1 MPKLITRHHKY
12 LLLAFLVIYG
22 LAGQP
27 PEFGDENLF
36 FQGYP
41 IAKPVIRIALGL
53 NVEDI
58 QIRSSSG
65 MKIYQVSGAYKLLAE
80 DASEAWV
87 RGRQDM
93 LSEKFLV
100 QTGQF
105 RKREDADAALKA
117 LREKVSQR
125 VTATQDGEA
134 GGEGIFHV
142 RAGDFLT
149 RGDALAFIK
158 KVNTLGVRDAWIIRE
173 EVSAAENHPR
183 WVTVNDQLINLS
195 ADSSLY
201 FIPASTESF
210 LSYGGRNYRG
220 IFVLRGS
227 RKGLILVNILNVE
240 EYLKGVVPA
249 ELPPSYF
256 NELEAQK
263 AQAIAARTYAL
274 KNLGQFNDLGFDLMA
289 TPASQVYLGL
299 SAESPL
305 SSRAVEETR
314 GEVAVYDGKLIN
326 ALYMSTCGGVTEDV
340 DAMFEGGPM
349 PYLKSTECTDERD
362 AAWTVKSPLVF
373 PVVTVNGRTVSQ
385 NLAYLAALGVVPLE
399 NTAETWKETADTA
412 DVQGWAVRAAAL
424 LGKKAD
430 KAPTDSVLLDFPA
443 LARLL
448 ADAFEWKERVDN
460 LMLKSEAERV
470 LDGAAGL
477 KPEERGPL
485 AYFIVSGIYPASE
498 NLIDRNRRP
507 TKAEAAYYLYK
518 VLATYKDFS
527 GQGTIHDIKNGR
539 LTVHADGADKEFEL
553 TSALLLMREL
563 EGSAAPAAVLDLEAG
578 DVVKW
583 VESEGKVRLLQIVSA
598 PVGNV
603 LDYTSQ
609 FHRWQTRISRDDLE
623 ARLNQYYPIGRLI
636 DIIPG
641 KLGASRRVLEMTI
654 VGQESQVQVR
664 GLKIR
669 QVLNLRDNL
678 FVVDRQPAADGRVAV
693 FVFSGKG
700 WGHGVGLCQVGAFRM
715 AQRGASYEEILKK
728 YYRGISLQKMD

>member
-1 MPKLITRHHKY
+1 MPKSITRHHKY
-12 LLLAFLVIYG
+12 LLLAFLLLYFF
-22 LAGQP
+22 AGRP
-27 PEFGDENLF
+27 AEFGEENLF

-41 IAKPVIRIALGL
+41 ISKPVIRIALDL
-53 NVEDI
+53 NLDDI
-58 QIRSSSG
+58 RVRSSAG

-80 DASEAWV
+80 DAAEANV
-87 RGRQDM
+87 RGRQDK

-125 VTATQDGEA
+125 VVVTQDGDP
-134 GGEGIFHV
+134 GGENIFQV

-158 KVNTLGVRDAWIIRE
+158 KINVLGIREAWIIRE
-173 EVSAAENHPR
+173 EVSAVENHPR
-183 WVTVNDQLINLS
+183 WITINDQLINLS
-195 ADSSLY
+195 ADASLY
-201 FIPASTESF
+201 FIPAATESY
-210 LSYGGRNYRG
+210 LSYRGRNYRG

-240 EYLKGVVPA
+240 EYLKGVVPG
-249 ELPPSYF
+249 ELPPSFF
-256 NELEAQK
+256 NEIEAQK
-263 AQAIAARTYAL
+263 AQAIAARTYAM
-274 KNLGQFNDLGFDLMA
+274 KNRGQYNDLGFDLLA

-314 GEVAVYDGKLIN
+314 GEVAVYGGQLIN
-326 ALYMSTCGGVTEDV
+326 ALYMSTCGGATEDV
-340 DAMFEGGPM
+340 EAMFEGGPM
-349 PYLKSTECTDERD
+349 PYLKSTECLDERD

-373 PVVTVNGRTVSQ
+373 PSVQVNGHTVSPQ
-385 NLAYLAALGVVPLE
+385 LAYLAALDVLSPE
-399 NTAETWKETADTA
+399 IAAEAWREPAESA
-412 DVQGWAVRAAAL
+412 EVLGWARRAAAL

-430 KAPTDSVLLDFPA
+430 KAEADSALLAFPG
-443 LARLL
+443 LARILS
-448 ADAFEWKERVDN
+448 DAFDWKDRVNN
-460 LMLKSEAERV
+460 LMLKAEAERILYGV
-470 LDGAAGL
+470 TGL

-498 NLIDRNRRP
+498 NLADRNRRP

-518 VLATYKDFS
+518 VLASYKDFS
-527 GQGTIHDIKNGR
+527 GQGSIHGLKGGR
-539 LTVHADGADKEFEL
+539 LTVHTDGADKELEL
-553 TSALLLMREL
+553 TPAVLLLREL
-563 EGSAAPAAVLDLEAG
+563 EGSAAPTSWLDLEAG

-583 VESEGKVRLLQIVSA
+583 IESEGKIRLLQIVSA

-636 DIIPG
+636 DIVPG
-641 KLGASRRVLEMTI
+641 KRGASRRVLEMTI

-678 FVVDRQPAADGRVAV
+678 FVVDRQLAPDGRVGV

-715 AQRGASYEEILKK
+715 AQKGASYEEILKK

>member
-12 LLLAFLVIYG
+12 LLLAFLILYF
-22 LAGQP
+22 LAGRPKQ
-27 PEFGDENLF
+27 FGDENLF

-65 MKIYQVSGAYKLLAE
+65 MKIYQVSGAYKLLTE
-80 DASEAWV
+80 DAAEV
-87 RGRQDM
+87 RIQGRQDK

-105 RKREDADAALKA
+105 RKREDADAAVKA
-117 LREKVSQR
+117 LREKISQR
-125 VTATQDGEA
+125 VVVTQDGDS
-134 GGEGIFHV
+134 GSEGVFQV

-149 RGDALAFIK
+149 RGEALAFIK
-158 KVNTLGVRDAWIIRE
+158 KVNALGVREAWIIRE

-201 FIPASTESF
+201 FIPASTESY

-220 IFVLRGS
+220 ILVLRGS

-240 EYLKGVVPA
+240 EYLKGVVPG

-256 NELEAQK
+256 NEIEAQK

-274 KNLGQFNDLGFDLMA
+274 KNLGQYNDLGFDLLA

-314 GEVAVYDGKLIN
+314 AEVAVYGGKLIN
-326 ALYMSTCGGVTEDV
+326 ALYMSTCGGATEDV
-340 DAMFEGGPM
+340 EAMFEGGPA
-349 PYLKSTECTDERD
+349 PYLKSTECIDERD
-362 AAWTVKSPLVF
+362 AAWTVKSPLLF
-373 PVVTVNGRTVSQ
+373 PPVVVNGRTVSPQ
-385 NLAYLAALGVVPLE
+385 LAYLAALGVLPLE
-399 NTAETWKETADTA
+399 SAGQAWRETAESAE
-412 DVQGWAVRAAAL
+412 VQAWAGRAAAL
-424 LGKKAD
+424 LGKKAG
-430 KAPTDSVLLDFPA
+430 KAWPDSVLLDFPG

-448 ADAFEWKERVDN
+448 AEAFDWKDRMDN
-460 LMLKSEAERV
+460 LMLRAEAERV
-470 LDGAAGL
+470 LDGATGL

-485 AYFIVSGIYPASE
+485 SYFIVSGIYPASE
-498 NLIDRNRRP
+498 NLTDRNRRP
-507 TKAEAAYYLYK
+507 TRAEAAYYLYK

-527 GQGTIHDIKNGR
+527 GQGAIHGLKGGR
-539 LTVHADGADKEFEL
+539 LTVRVEGADKEYEL
-553 TSALLLMREL
+553 TSALLLLREL
-563 EGSAAPAAVLDLEAG
+563 EGSAVSTSSLDLEAG

-583 VESEGKVRLLQIVSA
+583 VENEGKVRLLQIVSA

-623 ARLNQYYPIGRLI
+623 ARLNQFYPIGRLI
-636 DIIPG
+636 DIVPG
-641 KLGASRRVLEMTI
+641 KRGASRRVLEMTV

-678 FVVDRQPAADGRVAV
+678 FIVDRQLTADGRVAE

-715 AQRGASYEEILKK
+715 AQKGASYEEILKK

>member
-1 MPKLITRHHKY
+1 MPKLMTRHHRY
-12 LLLAFLVIYG
+12 LLLAFLALYFSI
-22 LAGQP
+22 GQP
-27 PEFGDENLF
+27 KEFGEENLF

-41 IAKPVIRIALGL
+41 IVKPVIRIALGL

-65 MKIYQVSGAYKLLAE
+65 MKIYQVSGDYKLLAE
-80 DASEAWV
+80 DASEARI
-87 RGRQDM
+87 RGRQDK

-105 RKREDADAALKA
+105 RKREEADAAVKA

-125 VTATQDGEA
+125 VVATQDGEL
-134 GGEGIFHV
+134 GSEGVFQV

-149 RGDALAFIK
+149 RGEALAFIK
-158 KVNTLGVRDAWIIRE
+158 KLNALGVREAWVIRE

-183 WVTVNDQLINLS
+183 WVTVNDQLINLN

-201 FIPASTESF
+201 FIPVSTGSY
-210 LSYGGRNYRG
+210 LSYNGRNYRG

-256 NELEAQK
+256 DEIEAQK

-274 KNLGQFNDLGFDLMA
+274 KNLGQYNDLGFDLLA
-289 TPASQVYLGL
+289 TPSSQVYLGL

-314 GEVAVYDGKLIN
+314 SEVAVYGGKLIN
-326 ALYMSTCGGVTEDV
+326 ALYMSTCGGATEDV
-340 DAMFEGGPM
+340 EAMFEGGPM
-349 PYLKSTECTDERD
+349 PYLKSTECVDERD
-362 AAWTVKSPLVF
+362 GAWTIKSSLVF
-373 PVVTVNGRTVSQ
+373 PSVLVNGRTVSPQ
-385 NLAYLAALGVVPLE
+385 LAYLAALGILPADRAAE
-399 NTAETWKETADTA
+399 AWRETAESAE
-412 DVQGWAVRAAAL
+412 VQAWTGRAAAL
-424 LGKKAD
+424 LGKKAGTTG
-430 KAPTDSVLLDFPA
+430 PDSWLLDFPA

-448 ADAFEWKERVDN
+448 AEAFDWKDRVDN
-460 LMLKSEAERV
+460 LMLGAEAEHV

-477 KPEERGPL
+477 KPEERGPMS
-485 AYFIVSGIYPASE
+485 YFIVSGIYPRSE
-498 NLIDRNRRP
+498 KLTDRNRRP

-527 GQGTIHDIKNGR
+527 GQGTIHGLKGGR
-539 LTVHADGADKEFEL
+539 LTVHVDGADKVYGL
-553 TSALLLMREL
+553 MPAALLLREL
-563 EGSAAPAAVLDLEAG
+563 EGSAAPTSSLDLEAG

-583 VESEGKVRLLQIVSA
+583 IENEGKIRLLQIVSA

-636 DIIPG
+636 DIVPG
-641 KLGASRRVLEMTI
+641 KRGASRRVLEMTV

-678 FVVDRQPAADGRVAV
+678 FVVDRQLSPDGRVAA

-715 AQRGASYEEILKK
+715 AQKGASYEEILKK
-728 YYRGISLQKMD
+728 YYRGISLQKTY

>member
-1 MPKLITRHHKY
+1 MPKLVTHHHKY
-12 LLLAFLVIYG
+12 LLLAFLLLYFF
-22 LAGQP
+22 AGRP
-27 PEFGDENLF
+27 AEFGQDNLF

-41 IAKPVIRIALGL
+41 IAKPVIRIALDVNL
-53 NVEDI
+53 DDI
-58 QIRSSSG
+58 RVRSSSG

-80 DASEAWV
+80 DAAEADV
-87 RGRQDM
+87 RGRQDK

-105 RKREDADAALKA
+105 RKREEADASVKA

-125 VTATQDGEA
+125 IVVDQEGDS
-134 GGEGIFHV
+134 GGENVFQV

-158 KVNTLGVRDAWIIRE
+158 KINALGIREAWIIRE

-195 ADSSLY
+195 ADASLY
-201 FIPASTESF
+201 FIPAATESY
-210 LSYGGRNYRG
+210 LSYRGRNYRG

-227 RKGLILVNILNVE
+227 RKGLILVNTLNVE
-240 EYLKGVVPA
+240 DYLKGVVPG
-249 ELPPSYF
+249 ELPPSFF
-256 NELEAQK
+256 NEIEAQK
-263 AQAIAARTYAL
+263 AQAIAARTYAM
-274 KNLGQFNDLGFDLMA
+274 KNRGQYNDLGFDLLA

-299 SAESPL
+299 SAETPL

-314 GEVAVYDGKLIN
+314 GEVAVYDGQLIN
-326 ALYMSTCGGVTEDV
+326 ALYMSTCGGATEDV
-340 DAMFEGGPM
+340 EAMFEGGPM
-349 PYLKSTECTDERD
+349 PYLKSTECLDERD

-373 PVVTVNGRTVSQ
+373 PSVQVNGHTVSPQ
-385 NLAYLAALGVVPLE
+385 LAYLAALKVLPLE
-399 NTAETWKETADTA
+399 SEAEAWREPADA
-412 DVQGWAVRAAAL
+412 AEVLGWARRAASL

-430 KAPTDSVLLDFPA
+430 KAGADSAFLDFPG
-443 LARLL
+443 LARILS
-448 ADAFEWKERVDN
+448 DVFDWKGRVDN
-460 LMLKSEAERV
+460 LMLKAEAQRI

-477 KPEERGPL
+477 KTEERGPL

-498 NLIDRNRRP
+498 NLAGRNRRP

-518 VLATYKDFS
+518 VLASYKDFS
-527 GQGTIHDIKNGR
+527 GQGSIHSLMDGR
-539 LTVHADGADKEFEL
+539 LTVHTDGADKELEL
-553 TSALLLMREL
+553 TSAVLLLREL
-563 EGSAAPAAVLDLEAG
+563 EGSAAPTSSLDLEAG

-583 VESEGKVRLLQIVSA
+583 IENEGQVRLLQIVSA

-603 LDYTSQ
+603 LDYNSQ

-636 DIIPG
+636 DIVPG
-641 KLGASRRVLEMTI
+641 KRGASRRVLEMTI

-678 FVVDRQPAADGRVAV
+678 FVVDRQFAADGRVGV

-715 AQRGASYEEILKK
+715 AQKGAKYEEILKK
-728 YYRGISLQKMD
+728 YYRGISLKKMD

>member
-1 MPKLITRHHKY
+1 MPILMTRHHKY
-12 LLLAFLVIYG
+12 LLLAFLFLYFI
-22 LAGQP
+22 AGQP
-27 PEFGDENLF
+27 KEFGEENLF
-36 FQGYP
+36 FQGFP

-58 QIRSSSG
+58 LIRSSSG

-80 DASEAWV
+80 DAAEAHV
-87 RGRQDM
+87 QGRQDR

-105 RKREDADAALKA
+105 RKREDADVAVKS
-117 LREKVSQR
+117 LRQKISQR
-125 VTATQDGEA
+125 VLVTQDGESGA
-134 GGEGIFHV
+134 DGAFQV

-158 KVNTLGVRDAWIIRE
+158 KINALGVREAWIIRE
-173 EVSAAENHPR
+173 EVFAAENHPR

-201 FIPASTESF
+201 FIPSTTECY

-227 RKGLILVNILNVE
+227 RKGLILVNILNLE
-240 EYLKGVVPA
+240 EYLKGVLPG

-256 NELEAQK
+256 NEIEAQK

-274 KNLGQFNDLGFDLMA
+274 KNLGQFSDLGFDLLA

-314 GEVAVYDGKLIN
+314 GEVAVYGGKLIN
-326 ALYMSTCGGVTEDV
+326 ALYMSTCGGATEDV
-340 DAMFEGGPM
+340 DAMFEGAPM
-349 PYLKSTECTDERD
+349 PYLKSTECVDERD
-362 AAWTVKSPLVF
+362 AAWTVKSPLIF
-373 PVVTVNGRTVSQ
+373 PPVLVNGRAVSQ
-385 NLAYLAALGVVPLE
+385 NLAYLAALDVLPIE
-399 NTAETWKETADTA
+399 SAAASWNESAETAE
-412 DVQGWAVRAAAL
+412 VQSWAGRAAAL

-430 KAPTDSVLLDFPA
+430 KAGSEAALLDFPS

-448 ADAFEWKERVDN
+448 AEDFDWKDRVDN
-460 LMLKSEAERV
+460 LMLKTEADHV
-470 LDGAAGL
+470 LDGATGL

-498 NLIDRNRRP
+498 NLTDRNRRP

-518 VLATYKDFS
+518 VLSAYKDFS
-527 GQGTIHDIKNGR
+527 GQGTIHGLKEGR
-539 LTVHADGADKEFEL
+539 LTVHADGGDKEYEL
-553 TSALLLMREL
+553 TSSLLLFREL
-563 EGSAAPAAVLDLEAG
+563 EGSAAPTSSLDLEAG
-578 DVVKW
+578 DIVKW
-583 VESEGKVRLLQIVSA
+583 VEREGKVRFLQIVSA

-623 ARLNQYYPIGRLI
+623 TRLNQYYPIGRLI
-636 DIIPG
+636 DIVPG
-641 KLGASRRVLEMTI
+641 KRGASRRVLEMTI
-654 VGQESQVQVR
+654 VGQESQIQVR

-678 FVVDRQPAADGRVAV
+678 FVVDRQLAPDGRVAV

-715 AQRGASYEEILKK
+715 AQKGASYEEILKK
-728 YYRGISLQKMD
+728 YYRGISLQKTD